1 MAKVIT
7 VVNQKGGVGKST
19 VSQFT
24 GNELSARGY
33 EVLFIDL
40 DPQGN
45 LSYSLGINIL
55 ELENNQTIYE
65 PLTNGTD
72 AGKVILT
79 TEQADVIPAS
89 QLLASLDIVTYAL
102 NNALEPLKNAYDVI
116 VIDTPPTLST
126 LVINALTASDT
137 LVIPALAD
145 AYSLQGLGQL
155 RNTIEAVQEATNPS
169 LTIAGILLTKYDK
182 RKVLTRT
189 IHKMLKDTASS
200 LNTKVFNAKIRDAI
214 AVTEAQSMQQDLLQ
228 YDPHANVVRDIKA
241 YVTELENNQ
250 TIYEPRT
257 NGTDASKVIL
267 TTEQA
272 DVIPASQFLASLDI
286 GNYALNNALEP
297 LKSAY
302 DVIVIDTPPTLSTLV
317 INALTASDAL
327 VIPALADAYSL
338 QGLGQLRN
346 TIEAVQDA
354 LNPNLT
360 IAGILL
366 TKYDKRKVL
375 TRTIHKMLKDTASSL
390 NTKVFNAKIRD
401 AVAITEAQAMQ
412 QDILKYDPHA
422 NVVRDIKA
430 YVTELEKEW

>member
-1 MAKVIT
+1 MRETMTKIIT

-19 VSQFT
+19 ISQFT

-79 TEQADVIPAS
+79 TEQADIIPAS
-89 QLLASLDIVTYAL
+89 QFLASADIGNYAL
-102 NNALEPLKNAYDVI
+102 NNALEPLKSAYNVI

-126 LVINALTASDT
+126 LVINALTASDA

-189 IHKMLKDTASS
+189 IHKMLKDTAES

-214 AVTEAQSMQQDLLQ
+214 
-228 YDPHANVVRDIKA
+228 
-241 YVTELENNQ
+241 
-250 TIYEPRT
+250 
-257 NGTDASKVIL
+257 
-267 TTEQA
+267 
-272 DVIPASQFLASLDI
+272 
-286 GNYALNNALEP
+286 
-297 LKSAY
+297 
-302 DVIVIDTPPTLSTLV
+302 
-317 INALTASDAL
+317 
-327 VIPALADAYSL
+327 
-338 QGLGQLRN
+338 
-346 TIEAVQDA
+346 
-354 LNPNLT
+354 
-360 IAGILL
+360 
-366 TKYDKRKVL
+366 
-375 TRTIHKMLKDTASSL
+375 
-390 NTKVFNAKIRD
+390 
-401 AVAITEAQAMQ
+401 AITEAQAMQ

-422 NVVRDIKA
+422 NVVRDIKT

>member
-1 MAKVIT
+1 MTKIIT

-19 VSQFT
+19 ISQFT

-65 PLTNGTD
+65 PLE
-72 AGKVILT
+72 K
-79 TEQADVIPAS
+79 
-89 QLLASLDIVTYAL
+89 
-102 NNALEPLKNAYDVI
+102 
-116 VIDTPPTLST
+116 
-126 LVINALTASDT
+126 
-137 LVIPALAD
+137 
-145 AYSLQGLGQL
+145 
-155 RNTIEAVQEATNPS
+155 
-169 LTIAGILLTKYDK
+169 
-182 RKVLTRT
+182 
-189 IHKMLKDTASS
+189 
-200 LNTKVFNAKIRDAI
+200 
-214 AVTEAQSMQQDLLQ
+214 
-228 YDPHANVVRDIKA
+228 
-241 YVTELENNQ
+241 
-250 TIYEPRT
+250 
-257 NGTDASKVIL
+257 GTDASKVIL

-272 DVIPASQFLASLDI
+272 DIIPASQFLASLDI
-286 GNYALNNALEP
+286 GNYALSNALEP

-354 LNPNLT
+354 TNPNLT

-375 TRTIHKMLKDTASSL
+375 TRTIHKMLKDTANSL

-401 AVAITEAQAMQ
+401 AIAITEAQAMQ

>member
-1 MAKVIT
+1 MRETMAKIIT

-19 VSQFT
+19 ISQFT

-65 PLTNGTD
+65 PLINGTD
-72 AGKVILT
+72 ASKVILT
-79 TEQADVIPAS
+79 TEQADIIPAS
-89 QLLASLDIVTYAL
+89 QFLASLDIGNYAL
-102 NNALEPLKNAYDVI
+102 RNTLEGVKEAYDVI
-116 VIDTPPTLST
+116 IIDTPPTLST
-126 LVINALTASDT
+126 LVINALTASDA
-137 LVIPALAD
+137 LVIPTLAD

-189 IHKMLKDTASS
+189 IHKMLKDTANS

-214 AVTEAQSMQQDLLQ
+214 AV
-228 YDPHANVVRDIKA
+228 
-241 YVTELENNQ
+241 
-250 TIYEPRT
+250 
-257 NGTDASKVIL
+257 
-267 TTEQA
+267 
-272 DVIPASQFLASLDI
+272 
-286 GNYALNNALEP
+286 
-297 LKSAY
+297 
-302 DVIVIDTPPTLSTLV
+302 
-317 INALTASDAL
+317 
-327 VIPALADAYSL
+327 
-338 QGLGQLRN
+338 
-346 TIEAVQDA
+346 
-354 LNPNLT
+354 
-360 IAGILL
+360 
-366 TKYDKRKVL
+366 
-375 TRTIHKMLKDTASSL
+375 
-390 NTKVFNAKIRD
+390 
-401 AVAITEAQAMQ
+401 TEAQAMQ

>member
-1 MAKVIT
+1 MTKIIT

-19 VSQFT
+19 ISQIT

-72 AGKVILT
+72 AGKAILK
-79 TEQADVIPAS
+79 TEQADI
-89 QLLASLDIVTYAL
+89 
-102 NNALEPLKNAYDVI
+102 
-116 VIDTPPTLST
+116 
-126 LVINALTASDT
+126 
-137 LVIPALAD
+137 
-145 AYSLQGLGQL
+145 
-155 RNTIEAVQEATNPS
+155 
-169 LTIAGILLTKYDK
+169 
-182 RKVLTRT
+182 
-189 IHKMLKDTASS
+189 
-200 LNTKVFNAKIRDAI
+200 
-214 AVTEAQSMQQDLLQ
+214 
-228 YDPHANVVRDIKA
+228 
-241 YVTELENNQ
+241 
-250 TIYEPRT
+250 
-257 NGTDASKVIL
+257 
-267 TTEQA
+267 
-272 DVIPASQFLASLDI
+272 IPASQFLASADI
-286 GNYALNNALEP
+286 GNFALNNALKP

-302 DVIVIDTPPTLSTLV
+302 DVIIIDTPPTLSTLV

-354 LNPNLT
+354 LNPSLT

-375 TRTIHKMLKDTASSL
+375 TRTIHKMLKDTADSL
-390 NTKVFNAKIRD
+390 NTKVFDAKIRD

-422 NVVRDIKA
+422 NVVRDIKV
-430 YVTELEKEW
+430 YVNELEKEW

>member
-1 MAKVIT
+1 MAKIIT

-19 VSQFT
+19 ISQFT

-72 AGKVILT
+72 AG
-79 TEQADVIPAS
+79 
-89 QLLASLDIVTYAL
+89 
-102 NNALEPLKNAYDVI
+102 
-116 VIDTPPTLST
+116 
-126 LVINALTASDT
+126 
-137 LVIPALAD
+137 
-145 AYSLQGLGQL
+145 
-155 RNTIEAVQEATNPS
+155 
-169 LTIAGILLTKYDK
+169 
-182 RKVLTRT
+182 
-189 IHKMLKDTASS
+189 
-200 LNTKVFNAKIRDAI
+200 
-214 AVTEAQSMQQDLLQ
+214 
-228 YDPHANVVRDIKA
+228 
-241 YVTELENNQ
+241 
-250 TIYEPRT
+250 
-257 NGTDASKVIL
+257 KVIL

-346 TIEAVQDA
+346 TIEAVQEA
-354 LNPNLT
+354 TNPSLT

-375 TRTIHKMLKDTASSL
+375 TRTIHKMLKDTAESL
-390 NTKVFNAKIRD
+390 NTKVFDAKIRD

-422 NVVRDIKA
+422 NVVRDIKV
-430 YVTELEKEW
+430 YVNELEKEW